1 MILIKREDFES
12 CFIQLDNGCV
22 YFCVYFRGKRVGK
35 RKKGRKEGRKQKKR
49 RKERM
54 EVKDEKDISQ
64 IQRDL

>member
-1 MILIKREDFES
+1 MILIKRQDFES

-22 YFCVYFRGKRVGK
+22 YFYDS
-35 RKKGRKEGRKQKKR
+35 RKKGGKKKERKEGRKQKKR
-49 RKERM
+49 GKERM